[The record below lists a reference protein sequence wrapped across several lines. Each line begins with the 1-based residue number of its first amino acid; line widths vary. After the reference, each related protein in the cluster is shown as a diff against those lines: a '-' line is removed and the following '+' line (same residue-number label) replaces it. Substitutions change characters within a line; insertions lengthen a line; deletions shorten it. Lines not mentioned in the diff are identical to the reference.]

1 LSSEL
6 KRTEEALNTAANP
19 ADNPQDLQ
27 DRIKHTKS
35 DLEIAGNMAQQ
46 QQTTETQAE
55 QQLRDEQDK
64 LSAIEGQLDELV
76 RTMGSTAQNSGRNR
90 P

>member
-1 LSSEL
+1 MIPIKWSLRLYYSRSWL
-6 KRTEEALNTAANP
+6 R
-19 ADNPQDLQ
+19 LQ
-27 DRIKHTKS
+27 DRIKRTKS

-46 QQTTETQAE
+46 QLTTETQAE

-76 RTMGSTAQNSGRNR
+76 RTMGSTAQNSGRNW

>member
-1 LSSEL
+1 MIPIKWSLRLYYSRSWL
-6 KRTEEALNTAANP
+6 R
-19 ADNPQDLQ
+19 LQ
-27 DRIKHTKS
+27 DRIKRTKS

-76 RTMGSTAQNSGRNR
+76 RTMGSTAQNSGRNW